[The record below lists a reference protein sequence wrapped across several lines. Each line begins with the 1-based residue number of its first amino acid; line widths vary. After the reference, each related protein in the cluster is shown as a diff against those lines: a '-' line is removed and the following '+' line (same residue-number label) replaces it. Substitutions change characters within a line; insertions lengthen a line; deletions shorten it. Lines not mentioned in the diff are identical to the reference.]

1 MKKLIT
7 LIFAVTVLCTTSFAK
22 NFFTSRIF
30 EVKFG
35 ADLGLSN
42 NLLSCKDIMKK
53 NLVIDLRKMADE
65 CPKSGFD
72 IRGNFD
78 PSLEVNL
85 NIFGLNLGLATG
97 IESYEK
103 FVIGKDLFNF
113 LGYGNSVG
121 QKIDINFNNTTD
133 IFYYTQATVGFN
145 IGKLKIK
152 AQPALF
158 VPVLSIHDSGASF
171 TVLNDSDGNLKVGM
185 NMNMDVYSTVPL
197 KSVDGDI
204 EFESTSNILAGSYGF
219 DLGGSVGFPITD
231 SFLVEGVC
239 RIPVIPGHLRNKA
252 TVHGGFVY
260 DMTLTDF
267 ENSNND
273 SKETTVTNE
282 SAYYTL
288 NRPLKVGVYASKDLL
303 GTLLN
308 ARAGGGLGIQRPF
321 CIGVYC
327 YPEYYAGITL
337 NLINIFKVG
346 LSTEYTNQMFKHQIG
361 TSVNVRLIQLDFG
374 ISSQSSSFK
383 KSFEV
388 SGVGAYAYVTIG
400 F

>member
-1 MKKLIT
+1 MKKFIT

-85 NIFGLNLGLATG
+85 NVFGLNLGLATG

-133 IFYYTQATVGFN
+133 IFYYTQATV
-145 IGKLKIK
+145 
-152 AQPALF
+152 
-158 VPVLSIHDSGASF
+158 
-171 TVLNDSDGNLKVGM
+171 LNDADGNLKVEM
-185 NMNMDVYSTVPL
+185 KMNMDLYSTVPL

-239 RIPVIPGHLRNKA
+239 RIPVIPGHLKNKA
-252 TVHGGFVY
+252 TINGGFIY

-388 SGVGAYAYVTIG
+388 SGVGAYAYVTVG